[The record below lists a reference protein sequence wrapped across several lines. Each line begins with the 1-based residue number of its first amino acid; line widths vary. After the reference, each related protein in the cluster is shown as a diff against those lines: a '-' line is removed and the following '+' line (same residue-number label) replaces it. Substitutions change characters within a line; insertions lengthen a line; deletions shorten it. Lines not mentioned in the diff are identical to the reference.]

1 MQIPKEYLK
10 ESTYSGTRLIE
21 ITDEK
26 VIELKKEISKF
37 KPIAEP
43 YLKEMDRLGKLL
55 DPFYTKIRE
64 LEAEKDKLVK
74 ERQPNLDLFNAQLK
88 EMEAI
93 EQKTDLIKNKIQP
106 LVAKLMEK
114 ELGEFETARQLIEQ
128 GDKLF
133 VEIVDEI
140 EEKVKLIR
148 MQKVKKNNTVHFSA
162 PLSL

>member
-1 MQIPKEYLK
+1 MYIPKEYLK

-43 YLKEMDRLGKLL
+43 YLKEMDRLGELL

-106 LVAKLMEK
+106 LVARLMEK

-133 VEIVDEI
+133 VEVV
-140 EEKVKLIR
+140 EEVEELVKRIR
-148 MQKVKKNNTVHFSA
+148 MKKNKK
-162 PLSL
+162 

>member
-1 MQIPKEYLK
+1 MKIPQEFLK
-10 ESTYSGTRLIE
+10 ESCYDGTRLVE

-106 LVAKLMEK
+106 LVARLMEK

-133 VEIVDEI
+133 VEVV
-140 EEKVKLIR
+140 EEVEELVKRIR
-148 MQKVKKNNTVHFSA
+148 MKKNKK
-162 PLSL
+162 

>member
-43 YLKEMDRLGKLL
+43 YLKEMDRLGELL

-106 LVAKLMEK
+106 LVAKILEGQ
-114 ELGEFETARQLIEQ
+114 LSEFETASQLIEQ

-133 VEIVDEI
+133 AEIVDEI
-140 EEKVKLIR
+140 EEKIKLI
-148 MQKVKKNNTVHFSA
+148 
-162 PLSL
+162 

>member
-1 MQIPKEYLK
+1 MKIPQEFLK
-10 ESTYSGTRLIE
+10 ESCYDGTRLVE

-26 VIELKKEISKF
+26 VIELKKEIAKF

-43 YLKEMDRLGKLL
+43 FLKKMDELGKLL

-106 LVAKLMEK
+106 LVAKIME
-114 ELGEFETARQLIEQ
+114 
-128 GDKLF
+128 
-133 VEIVDEI
+133 
-140 EEKVKLIR
+140 
-148 MQKVKKNNTVHFSA
+148 KVKKNNTVHFYA

>member
-1 MQIPKEYLK
+1 MKIPQEFLK
-10 ESTYSGTRLIE
+10 ESCYDGTRLVE

-26 VIELKKEISKF
+26 VIELKKEIAKF

-43 YLKEMDRLGKLL
+43 FLKKMDELGKLL

-106 LVAKLMEK
+106 LVARLMEK
-114 ELGEFETARQLIEQ
+114 ELGEDRLRAAIRAAIRARPSWP
-128 GDKLF
+128 
-133 VEIVDEI
+133 
-140 EEKVKLIR
+140 R
-148 MQKVKKNNTVHFSA
+148 
-162 PLSL
+162 

>member
-106 LVAKLMEK
+106 LVARLMEK

-133 VEIVDEI
+133 VEVV
-140 EEKVKLIR
+140 EEVEELVKRIR
-148 MQKVKKNNTVHFSA
+148 MKKNKK
-162 PLSL
+162 

>member
-1 MQIPKEYLK
+1 MKIPQEFLK
-10 ESTYSGTRLIE
+10 ESCYDGTRLVE

-37 KPIAEP
+37 KPIPEP

-133 VEIVDEI
+133 VEVV
-140 EEKVKLIR
+140 EEVEELVKRIR
-148 MQKVKKNNTVHFSA
+148 MKKNKK
-162 PLSL
+162 